1 MRETVTRTFAKTV
14 ANTVVYIDGKLDKK
28 TFAIPA
34 NINDRDVAKRFLER
48 KVKDSGIIVTVEKLD
63 RIEELRG
70 MPEKLFIKLARI
82 VPERSKET
90 RNDVTKR
97 VIGYRGEMVYMNP
110 DYTVDRM
117 VVTFGKKDKKKEV
130 MDYYVPD
137 NCSPI
142 KIENTTE
149 CETLYAMDEKTFYE
163 NSRPM
168 IDHQHY
174 KF

>member
-1 MRETVTRTFAKTV
+1 MRETVTRTFAKMTADCV
-14 ANTVVYIDGKLDKK
+14 IYVDGKLDKK
-28 TFAIPA
+28 QFAIPV
-34 NINDRDVAKRFLER
+34 NINDKDAAKRFLER
-48 KVKDSGIIVTVEKLD
+48 KVKTGEIIVTVEKLE
-63 RIEELRG
+63 RVEELRG

-97 VIGYRGEMVYMNP
+97 VFGLRGEMIYMTP
-110 DYTVDRM
+110 DYKIEHM
-117 VVTFGKKDKKKEV
+117 VVTFGKKDKRNDV
-130 MDYYVPD
+130 MSYYVPD

-142 KIENTTE
+142 KIENETE
-149 CETLYAMDEKTFYE
+149 CETLYALDEKTFYE

-174 KF
+174 KL

>member
-14 ANTVVYIDGKLDKK
+14 ANAVVYIDGKLDKK
-28 TFAIPA
+28 SYAIPA
-34 NINDRDVAKRFLER
+34 NIDDKDAAKRFLER
-48 KVKDSGIIVTVEKLD
+48 KVKTGEIIVTVEKLD
-63 RIEELRG
+63 RLEELRG

-97 VIGYRGEMVYMNP
+97 VIGIRGEMLYMTPN
-110 DYTVDRM
+110 YKVERM
-117 VVTFGKKDKKKEV
+117 TVTFGKKDKRSDV

-142 KIENTTE
+142 KIENETE
-149 CETLYAMDEKTFYE
+149 CETLYALDEKTFYE

-174 KF
+174 KP